1 MLPRLDLAARLYE
14 RAAGGLQVHPHPHS
28 HSTPSFDIS
37 VTNPPPEHCHQSHQP
52 PSAATVVR
60 DILNLND
67 KKCTEYAGGA
77 GAEGHKE
84 SIAAGGGGSRLSQ
97 IRGASIVKGSRLCRM
112 VGWGDGGW
120 EGQRATGKTGGSL
133 GSLCLGLDGGGGIIS
148 KFKLFMRALMP
159 SEA

>member
-84 SIAAGGGGSRLSQ
+84 SIAAGGGGVTVESDPGGFYSQ
-97 IRGASIVKGSRLCRM
+97 RVASVSNGG
-112 VGWGDGGW
+112 VGGW
-120 EGQRATGKTGGSL
+120 RVGGAESDGQNRWESGQLVPGARWRRRHYQQIQAIHESL
-133 GSLCLGLDGGGGIIS
+133 D
-148 KFKLFMRALMP
+148 A
-159 SEA
+159 E